1 MPQSCQVLNRESRDC
16 LVFYFEYCV
25 CSWVL
30 VLNLNMVTAV
40 TQVTL
45 DEECVAGHLYKF
57 SNFSD
62 QMHQSHSHSFR

>member
-30 VLNLNMVTAV
+30 VLTLNMVIAFLV
-40 TQVTL
+40 
-45 DEECVAGHLYKF
+45 
-57 SNFSD
+57 SN
-62 QMHQSHSHSFR
+62 MAA